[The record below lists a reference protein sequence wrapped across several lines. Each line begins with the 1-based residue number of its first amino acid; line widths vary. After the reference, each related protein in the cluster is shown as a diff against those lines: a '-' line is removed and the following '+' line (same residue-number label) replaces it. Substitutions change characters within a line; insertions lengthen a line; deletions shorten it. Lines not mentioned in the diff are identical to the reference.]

1 MSDNSPA
8 PRLRSKITKKK
19 AVQWG
24 KVLKIEKLYFNESLV
39 RNFVE
44 TLKANKPK
52 ISEEEIEQEKKRMIM
67 RDNFFNMAMDEVASA
82 YTVEYDTAELAEKE
96 EEFKKV
102 HVNFTEEQ
110 VKNHAKITIFKQLIY
125 DDLARDW
132 EIVVSDDL
140 AKHVLENY
148 YKQTGK
154 SIREYFT
161 DPAKMST
168 VKESILE
175 QLITERI
182 MNAFGSHF
190 DLQANS
196 DNSTKS

>member
-1 MSDNSPA
+1 MSDNLPKTQ
-8 PRLRSKITKKK
+8 LRSRIVKRK
-19 AVQWG
+19 AIQWG
-24 KVLKIEKLYFNESLV
+24 KVLKIERLYFNESLV
-39 RNFVE
+39 KNFVD

-67 RDNFFNMAMDEVASA
+67 RDNFFNLAMDEVSSA
-82 YTVEYDTAELAEKE
+82 YTVEYDTTELAEKE

-110 VKNHAKITIFKQLIY
+110 IKNHAKITIFKQLIY

-132 EIVVSDDL
+132 ELTVTDDL
-140 AKHVLENY
+140 AKQVLENY

-154 SIREYFT
+154 SVREYFT
-161 DPAKMST
+161 DPEKMST

-190 DLQANS
+190 ELKENNS
-196 DNSTKS
+196 AKS